1 MPIQCS
7 IPIMTMTQD
16 EFSALDYK
24 VMQHAFDS
32 QNSIGSLAD
41 ERVYQADFAT
51 RLIHAG
57 FHVAREVEIS
67 LSHKS
72 FQKSLYLDHVI
83 DRRAVY
89 ELKVVKALSDAHRGQ
104 LLTYLNLLN
113 LERGKLINF
122 AFQKVEAEF
131 VNAAIPFDARRS
143 FDVDRS
149 CYLGPEFFINLI
161 VELIRDWGTSLSIN
175 LYLEAVTAL
184 LGGLGKVEVMLPTKR
199 AGIELASQRFLL
211 ASPDDAFQ
219 ITAITK
225 TNSGYASHLQ
235 RLLSISPLRQ
245 LHWVNIARHHVQF
258 ITIRNEAERSNAE
271 K

>member
-1 MPIQCS
+1 MS
-7 IPIMTMTQD
+7 QD
-16 EFSALDYK
+16 EFSTLDYK

-57 FHVAREVEIS
+57 FHVDREVEIS

-83 DRRAVY
+83 DHQAVY
-89 ELKVVKALSDAHRGQ
+89 ELKVVRTLSDAHRGQ
-104 LLTYLNLLN
+104 LLSYLYLLN

-122 AFQKVEAEF
+122 APQKVQSEF
-131 VNAAIPFDARRS
+131 VNAAIPYDERRS

-149 CYLGPEFFINLI
+149 GYRGPESFANLI
-161 VELIRDWGTSLSIN
+161 VELVRDWGTSLGLN

-184 LGGLGKVEVMLPTKR
+184 LGGSEKVEAMLPTKR
-199 AGIELASQRFLL
+199 SGIELASQRFLL
-211 ASPDDAFQ
+211 ASPENAFQ
-219 ITAITK
+219 ITSITK
-225 TNSGYASHLQ
+225 PNTGFASHLE
-235 RLLSISPLRQ
+235 RLLRISPLRQ
-245 LHWVNIARHHVQF
+245 LHWVNIARHQVQF
-258 ITIRNEAERSNAE
+258 FTIRN
-271 K
+271 

>member
-7 IPIMTMTQD
+7 IPIVTITKK
-16 EFSALDYK
+16 EFQSLDYK

-41 ERVYQADFAT
+41 ERVYQADLAT

-57 FHVAREVEIS
+57 FHVDREVEIS

-72 FQKSLYLDHVI
+72 FQKSLFLDHVI
-83 DRRAVY
+83 GQSAVY
-89 ELKVVKALSDAHRGQ
+89 ELKAVKTLSDFHRGQ
-104 LLTYLNLLN
+104 LLTYLYLLN

-122 AFQKVEAEF
+122 ASQKVQSEF
-131 VNAAIPFDARRS
+131 VNAAIPYDERRS

-149 CYLGPEFFINLI
+149 SYRGLESFANLI
-161 VELIRDWGTSLSIN
+161 VELVRDWGTSLSLN

-184 LGGLGKVEVMLPTKR
+184 LGGAEKVEVMLPTKR
-199 AGIELASQRFLL
+199 AGLELASQRFLL
-211 ASPDDAFQ
+211 VSPEDAFQ

-225 TNSGYASHLQ
+225 PNSGYASHLE

-245 LHWVNIARHHVQF
+245 LHWVNIARHQVQF
-258 ITIRNEAERSNAE
+258 FTKRN
-271 K
+271 